1 VEESSIYLNEM
12 WTVIMVNEL
21 IGCGKSALTEPLN
34 RTADI
39 NRVSSLLD
47 GEGLLNATELL
58 QETKS

>member
-1 VEESSIYLNEM
+1 M
-12 WTVIMVNEL
+12 WTAIMVNEL
-21 IGCGKSALTEPLN
+21 IGCNKSALTEPLN

-39 NRVSSLLD
+39 NKVSSLLD